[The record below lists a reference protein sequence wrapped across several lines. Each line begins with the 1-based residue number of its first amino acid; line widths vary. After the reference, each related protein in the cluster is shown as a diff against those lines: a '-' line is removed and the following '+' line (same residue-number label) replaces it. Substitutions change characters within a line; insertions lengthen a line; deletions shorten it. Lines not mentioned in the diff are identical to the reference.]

1 MFHVYKAGSLKTFPP
16 EVEINAKILLNVES
30 ERERIVYQAFRR
42 APSSTHLQ
50 LTVYIIAIVAKIY
63 IITISNLQLHT
74 FPLTI

>member
-50 LTVYIIAIVAKIY
+50 LIAIVAKIY